1 MPHDVTSLNA
11 WLRMK
16 SRNACSSDHSLV
28 IRYDALLLTS
38 FHSVEL
44 LCPVAA
50 RQRVDYSGK
59 LLLKILLFAR
69 DDAIVH
75 SDRNHVDGLPIKF
88 LRSDLASGLRG
99 LSVDQFTKAASGVNI
114 QAVMRSQYPMSTA
127 CSIVLRLALPYTYR
141 LNT

>member
-1 MPHDVTSLNA
+1 MPQDVTSLNA

-28 IRYDALLLTS
+28 IRYDASSLTS

-44 LCPVAA
+44 LCPAA
-50 RQRVDYSGK
+50 AQRADYSGK

-69 DDAIVH
+69 DDVIVH
-75 SDRNHVDGLPIKF
+75 ADRNHVDGLRIKF
-88 LRSDLASGLRG
+88 LRSNLASGLRR

-114 QAVMRSQYPMSTA
+114 QTVMCSQYPMSTA
-127 CSIVLRLALPYTYR
+127 RSIVLRLALPYTYR